1 MKIIKPL
8 NYIPYIKEKAI
19 QECEKFGWQSYS
31 NKHFENLLPAYEGY
45 WLPVKFGYDKRR
57 AYFSSLILTGQLS
70 REEALEILKHPPYP
84 VEEAMKD
91 MEFIATKL
99 GITKAEFEEMMR
111 GENKT
116 YRDYK
121 SSFTLIN
128 IAINFAR
135 FLGMEQRNFR

>member
-1 MKIIKPL
+1 M
-8 NYIPYIKEKAI
+8 
-19 QECEKFGWQSYS
+19 
-31 NKHFENLLPAYEGY
+31 
-45 WLPVKFGYDKRR
+45 
-57 AYFSSLILTGQLS
+57 ILTGQLS